1 MGDFGIA
8 KILDGTD
15 AQARTQIG
23 TPYYLSPEICES
35 RPYGRSSDMWSI
47 GVVLYELMAL
57 KLPFTAQSLP
67 ALVIKICTADP
78 KWEELESKYSS
89 ANVELCQN
97 LLLKDCNSRPNVKEI
112 LKSDYLM
119 AHISRLLSYTIKM
132 GKGGAEGA
140 VNSGATVD
148 EVDRD
153 IERERS
159 RQKANEK
166 VEKDKEKLAALH
178 AQHEDE
184 REKLRKFKQEKARQ
198 RKKKEHETV
207 EDVVYVPDRPTT
219 MRPTLDKRTQ
229 SDVELALAQAAY
241 REEERLKEQQ
251 QQYERLL
258 KEQQEKHEEELRRN
272 QKVKGRGNEDS
283 YQSRYEYQDQGNNIV
298 AEKRQSRF
306 RQQSQSSHDES
317 VRRSNRNAGSGYEE
331 GSDEMSAARREF
343 FANRAAA
350 QQIKAKVEAYER
362 GAPKR
367 GANVPSSAME
377 VALAGGGYT
386 NLQQGRPIGEYR
398 SHGRRHDNNPP
409 YGMHG
414 EGSVISGEERI
425 AQVKAQRKREQEK
438 EAAEKE
444 RQLQLAYE
452 ETRRERMR
460 IEALR
465 KASAEASESHNYD
478 DSEEQTMSHY
488 ERQRRRELRKEEENR
503 KHEKILREATKN
515 NQKRSKEG
523 AVAFSIDFSN
533 VDEAAGDVITNGKLK
548 SQNEN
553 VYEPSE
559 QFRSRSNSETSN
571 NDSVAS
577 GSSRQRKSWGA
588 PIDGT
593 TVRQSLNSTQADED
607 RADEEAVLKC
617 LEARNGREEAARL
630 HAKQVFRKLREQK
643 RRENKAGRSKGMISV
658 SKTQRPDPRP
668 PTRPPPT
675 KSADSTPPRH
685 FAPKGIKKTSSH
697 RNSSGG
703 ENSNDSVVRSRDA
716 SPSSNLAR

>member
-229 SDVELALAQAAY
+229 SDVELALAQAAH

-251 QQYERLL
+251 LQYERLL

-283 YQSRYEYQDQGNNIV
+283 YQSRYEYQDQGNS

-306 RQQSQSSHDES
+306 RQQSQSSQDES

-350 QQIKAKVEAYER
+350 LQIKAKVEAYER

-377 VALAGGGYT
+377 VALSGGGYT

-478 DSEEQTMSHY
+478 DRDEQTMSHY